1 MNTLLAVII
10 CGIIILP
17 IIVGI
22 PPRLFPLTDHTK
34 KALEAHV
41 TLPGL
46 LHSY

>member
-22 PPRLFPLTDHTK
+22 IIMFLSHK
-34 KALEAHV
+34 
-41 TLPGL
+41 
-46 LHSY
+46 